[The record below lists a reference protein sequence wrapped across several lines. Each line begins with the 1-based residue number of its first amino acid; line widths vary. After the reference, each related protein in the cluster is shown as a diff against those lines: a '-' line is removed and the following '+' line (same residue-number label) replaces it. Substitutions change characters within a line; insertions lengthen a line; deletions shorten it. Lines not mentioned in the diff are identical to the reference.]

1 MPFIDT
7 HAHVF
12 LRSLPMVANR
22 RYTPGYDAPLARY
35 IQVLTDNDV
44 GCGVLVQPSFLG
56 TDNTYLLQCLD
67 RYPNALR
74 GVAVVSPDIT
84 DEALVDMDERGV
96 VGIRFNTIGRDVT
109 EIGAPAN
116 QALVRR
122 IARLGW
128 HVEVQARG
136 ADIPA
141 VLRQLEAF
149 DGHVVIDHFGL
160 PDPALG
166 LRDPGFRALLR
177 EGEAGRTFVKLSAGY
192 RCHGLDVAPLAGA
205 LLATLGPR
213 RLMWGSDWP
222 WTQFEAGRSYGRIA
236 AELPRWLPD
245 IAARDQI
252 DQTASGLFR
261 FSRPLHDALH
271 RQRRAAA

>member
-12 LRSLPMVANR
+12 LRSLPMVENR
-22 RYTPGYDAPLARY
+22 RYTPGYDASLARY
-35 IQVLTDNDV
+35 IQVLTDNNV

-56 TDNTYLLQCLD
+56 FDNSYLLASLD

-74 GVAVVSPDIT
+74 GVVVVPADT
-84 DEALVDMDERGV
+84 RDDALLDMNQRGV
-96 VGIRFNTIGRDVT
+96 VGIRFNTIGRDVG
-109 EIGAPAN
+109 EIGSPEN
-116 QALVRR
+116 RALLRR
-122 IARLGW
+122 IAELGW

-136 ADIPA
+136 ADIPE
-141 VLRQLEAF
+141 VLRLLEGF
-149 DGHVVIDHFGL
+149 DGHIVIDHFGL
-160 PDPALG
+160 PDPRLG
-166 LRDPGFRALLR
+166 LRDPGFRQLLR
-177 EGEAGRTFVKLSAGY
+177 EGETGRTFVKLSAGY

-213 RLMWGSDWP
+213 RLLWGSDWP
-222 WTQFEAGRSYGRIA
+222 WTQFEADRSYPRVA

-245 IAARDQI
+245 LHALDQI

-261 FSRPLHDALH
+261 FSLPLHQAMH
-271 RQRRAAA
+271 SQRRVA